1 MEDVEFNEDH
11 SRSPLPEAGS
21 DPGDPLR
28 PEIEEENSAPNATIA
43 EPYQDMEVTESKEEM
58 PDDDD
63 LQEGGLSDNES
74 VLSDALD
81 DDQLDEQFGE
91 FDASNIAIEER
102 PAQAIDEDTVKQIG
116 VHKRKRAA
124 GEGEEPKKKKKR
136 ADKPRRKKNKD
147 GEDEP
152 GVEDGTRKS
161 RRSKKEGRVRGAS
174 PDDDE
179 EHLTPE
185 ESMYAYMDNS
195 LSYTDYVQDES
206 AQSTANSTPSSRAPV
221 VARAAARRTA
231 STSNKWPTKKSKKC
245 AAAWPPPPRWTM
257 RVASVTSLRATSSSS
272 SPKSSPS

>member
-11 SRSPLPEAGS
+11 SRSPLPEAGN

-28 PEIEEENSAPNATIA
+28 PEIDEENSIQNPPIGD
-43 EPYQDMEVTESKEEM
+43 PDQDMEVTESKEEM
-58 PDDDD
+58 PDPDDIN
-63 LQEGGLSDNES
+63 EGGLSDNES
-74 VLSDALD
+74 ALSDALD

-147 GEDEP
+147 GEDGE
-152 GVEDGTRKS
+152 GADDGSRKS

-174 PDDDE
+174 PDDE

-185 ESMYAYMDNS
+185 ER
-195 LSYTDYVQDES
+195 E
-206 AQSTANSTPSSRAPV
+206 
-221 VARAAARRTA
+221 
-231 STSNKWPTKKSKKC
+231 
-245 AAAWPPPPRWTM
+245 
-257 RVASVTSLRATSSSS
+257 
-272 SPKSSPS
+272 